1 MSRKIITLT
10 SDFGMKDPY
19 VAEMKAAVLG
29 IYPEAT
35 LIDISHEIEKFNI
48 QMGAYIL
55 SAATDY
61 FPKGTI
67 HVAVVDPGVG
77 TRRRSILIQT
87 KQDFLIGPDNGVLI
101 LAAERAGIEHVY
113 EISNPCFMLP
123 VISSTF
129 HGRDIFAPVAAHL
142 AKGVVALEVGPEVKE
157 FVRPEFTRI
166 LRGKESIVGKVLHLD
181 GFGNIITNITKA
193 QISSLALCSQLDIKL
208 SGRKV
213 RLKFCKT
220 YGEAKPAEL
229 LALIGSHGYLEMAVN
244 QSSAAEKFEVKLGDK
259 IKVLLPQK
267 S

>member
-1 MSRKIITLT
+1 MSRRIITLT
-10 SDFGMKDPY
+10 TDFGMKDPY

-35 LIDISHEIEKFNI
+35 LIDISHEIKKFNI

-77 TRRRSILIQT
+77 TIRRSILIQT
-87 KQDFLIGPDNGVLI
+87 KQSFLIGPDNGLLS
-101 LAAERAGIEHVY
+101 LAAERAGIEHIY

-142 AKGVVALEVGPEVKE
+142 AKGVAAFEVGPEVNE
-157 FVRPEFTRI
+157 IVRPEFAKSVT
-166 LRGKESIVGKVLHLD
+166 GKESIMGKVLHLD

-193 QISSLALCSQLDIKL
+193 KISSLAFCPQLDIKL

-213 RLKFCKT
+213 RLKFYKT
-220 YGEAKPAEL
+220 YGEAKPAEPF
-229 LALIGSHGYLEMAVN
+229 ALIGSHGYLEIAVN
-244 QSSAAEKFEVKLGDK
+244 QSSAAEKFEAKLGDK
-259 IKVLLPQK
+259 ITVLLTQRP
-267 S
+267 